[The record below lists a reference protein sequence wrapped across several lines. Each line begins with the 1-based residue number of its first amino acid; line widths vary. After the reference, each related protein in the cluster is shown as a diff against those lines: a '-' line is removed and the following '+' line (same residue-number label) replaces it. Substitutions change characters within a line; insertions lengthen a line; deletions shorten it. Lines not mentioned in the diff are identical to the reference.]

1 MVVFHLRNATSTVHI
16 CGGHIR
22 DEIRHITHMA
32 EMHRRSATQFQQDRN
47 IESKEAPKL
56 KQNNKK
62 KKKKKIQKKAR
73 HKNQQNIVVKWI
85 TSASAASHRMNF
97 YLSK

>member
-1 MVVFHLRNATSTVHI
+1 MATISAEIDGGVPSTKCNINGTYI

-62 KKKKKIQKKAR
+62 QFPTLKEIQY
-73 HKNQQNIVVKWI
+73 QIMCFI
-85 TSASAASHRMNF
+85 PF
-97 YLSK
+97 L